1 LNGKNHTL
9 WGRVNFA
16 YTFVSI
22 LTAFL
27 KVRVFPVHPMRSER
41 PEFANQPFR
50 QRATNDGGEPELTML
65 RVDQMAVVR
74 LAAD

>member
-27 KVRVFPVHPMRSER
+27 KVRVFPVHPMRSEVR
-41 PEFANQPFR
+41 KTKVGLVRKADLG
-50 QRATNDGGEPELTML
+50 TNRSECLHSAL
-65 RVDQMAVVR
+65 YVDPYQ
-74 LAAD
+74 